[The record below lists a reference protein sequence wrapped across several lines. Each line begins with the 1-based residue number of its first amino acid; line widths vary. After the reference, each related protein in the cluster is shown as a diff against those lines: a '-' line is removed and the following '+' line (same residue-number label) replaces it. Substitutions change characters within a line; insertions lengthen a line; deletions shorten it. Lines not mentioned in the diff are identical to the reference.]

1 MSEHQFKI
9 KAILDSQQVQ
19 QEIQKLKQ
27 QATNAPGSNGAVGQS
42 NAFVSAVEKLNS
54 SIAGLQKTIQ
64 GLIQSNK
71 TAKIGA
77 QPAMLAPNRSQAIPP
92 IALPHVSVGSGK
104 ASQARLGSY
113 VQKVINDQ
121 VNKAVLDAAM
131 NNPSALYEQ
140 MQPTGW
146 GGIFGGMKGSPAQ
159 QQAFNRIFNG
169 AIGSDIVQ
177 DGRLTPQAQA
187 YFKPYLPKPKP
198 PPPKFL
204 SWQTPNFVPSESR
217 KPSKQMMEG
226 MRLMAGSYMLGGL
239 SNLGSGQTWE
249 EAPVSKGVG
258 VVAGAASSGMLAG
271 GAAAMMGLG
280 PLGIAAAAAVPVVQE
295 LSKAIGEI
303 ASEKILGVA
312 SALQRANA
320 AWEDMYEDFQ
330 KWDFSQFKEKIS
342 GLDLNNLTGE
352 RASART
358 QYQSDKA
365 EYDAFMSS
373 WTSKMRNLDSQYFS
387 GKITENQYALG
398 KEDLN
403 NERAALKEALQKS
416 KDRLDAVNAVY
427 DDHKKALE
435 DFNNVVKQAADFEK
449 SLAEFD
455 AEQTAKDIL
464 KTEDP
469 EKIKKLMPAI
479 RADIDKA
486 NAVMAP
492 IRSQGGLAEYEKETN
507 KYREKLLTTE
517 YGTAEYDSLTE
528 IIKAREEAAKA
539 YKEAAADMM
548 KAVGKSK
555 NLETT
560 IDQLIKQMEEI
571 GRSIKAQQKEV
582 AEYDESAKNKYDQ
595 RWGRMSRDQLD
606 ASSQKYWS
614 AAGGFKKDY
623 EEALKK
629 ASLAK
634 TPEEAKKAM
643 DEAAVAKNNWQFS
656 QQEAQSFDQSI
667 VSMLQEK
674 LSDLK
679 APDMTQVNSLA
690 QNGYMI
696 NKNDDEI
703 RWKMQTDYASQQ
715 TQLQR
720 EIRDRLQSMDSSAT
734 FQ

>member
-1 MSEHQFKI
+1 
-9 KAILDSQQVQ
+9 
-19 QEIQKLKQ
+19 
-27 QATNAPGSNGAVGQS
+27 
-42 NAFVSAVEKLNS
+42 
-54 SIAGLQKTIQ
+54 
-64 GLIQSNK
+64 
-71 TAKIGA
+71 
-77 QPAMLAPNRSQAIPP
+77 MLAPNRSQAIPP
-92 IALPHVSVGSGK
+92 IALSHISGGSGK

-131 NNPSALYEQ
+131 NNPSALYHQ

-146 GGIFGGMKGSPAQ
+146 RGIFGGLKGSTAQ

-169 AIGSDIVQ
+169 AIGSDIVR

-187 YFKPYLPKPKP
+187 YFKNYLPKSQP

-204 SWQTPNFVPSESR
+204 SWQTPNFLPSESR

-249 EAPVSKGVG
+249 EAPVGKGVG
-258 VVAGAASSGMLAG
+258 AVAGAASSGMMAG

-280 PLGIAAAAAVPVVQE
+280 PIGIAAAAATPVVQE

-303 ASEKILGVA
+303 ASEKILAVA
-312 SALQRANA
+312 SALQRANS
-320 AWEDMYEDFQ
+320 AWEDIYEDFQ
-330 KWDFSQFKEKIS
+330 KWDFSQFKEKIG

-373 WTSKMRNLDSQYFS
+373 WTSKMSKLDSQYFS

-403 NERAALKEALQKS
+403 NERAALKEALEKS

-469 EKIKKLMPAI
+469 EKIKNLMPAI

-486 NAVMAP
+486 NAAMAP

-507 KYREKLLTTE
+507 RYREKLLTAE

-528 IIKAREEAAKA
+528 IIKAREEAARA

-571 GRSIKAQQKEV
+571 GRNVKAQQKEL
-582 AEYDESAKNKYDQ
+582 AEYDESARNKYD
-595 RWGRMSRDQLD
+595 
-606 ASSQKYWS
+606 
-614 AAGGFKKDY
+614 
-623 EEALKK
+623 
-629 ASLAK
+629 
-634 TPEEAKKAM
+634 
-643 DEAAVAKNNWQFS
+643 
-656 QQEAQSFDQSI
+656 
-667 VSMLQEK
+667 
-674 LSDLK
+674 
-679 APDMTQVNSLA
+679 
-690 QNGYMI
+690 
-696 NKNDDEI
+696 
-703 RWKMQTDYASQQ
+703 
-715 TQLQR
+715 
-720 EIRDRLQSMDSSAT
+720 
-734 FQ
+734 

>member
-19 QEIQKLKQ
+19 QEIQKLRQ
-27 QATNAPGSNGAVGQS
+27 QATSAPGSNGAGNVG
-42 NAFVSAVEKLNS
+42 AVANQQFNNLASTLGKLNT
-54 SIAGLQKTIQ
+54 SIAALQKSLGALT
-64 GLIQSNK
+64 GSVNK
-71 TAKIGA
+71 QAA
-77 QPAMLAPNRSQAIPP
+77 QQAALAPSKSQFIPQIAI
-92 IALPHVSVGSGK
+92 SG
-104 ASQARLGSY
+104 LGRTQFKPLYKNTLSRR
-113 VQKVINDQ
+113 VRAINDLIEKNQNLGQ
-121 VNKAVLDAAM
+121 VAKEWNIDSVWTR
-131 NNPSALYEQ
+131 P
-140 MQPTGW
+140 
-146 GGIFGGMKGSPAQ
+146 FGA
-159 QQAFNRIFNG
+159 
-169 AIGSDIVQ
+169 
-177 DGRLTPQAQA
+177 
-187 YFKPYLPKPKP
+187 
-198 PPPKFL
+198 PKFPRM
-204 SWQTPNFVPSESR
+204 SKVRIKVPKGTVRIWHNLNKVFDPEAIAARDKYVEFLNSR
-217 KPSKQMMEG
+217 NTKVNSKMMQG
-226 MRLMAGSYMLGGL
+226 IRGFAGAYMLGGL
-239 SNLGSGQTWE
+239 A
-249 EAPVSKGVG
+249 EAGNDLTYRDNPVTKPIAAG
-258 VVAGAASSGMLAG
+258 AGAASQGLNIGATMMMMGMSGTAAG
-271 GAAAMMGLG
+271 IVGVGAA
-280 PLGIAAAAAVPVVQE
+280 ITEVI
-295 LSKAIGEI
+295 KAFGE
-303 ASEKILGVA
+303 AEVEKILAVA
-312 SALQRANA
+312 SALQRANS
-320 AWEDMYEDFQ
+320 AWEDIYEDFQ

-365 EYDAFMSS
+365 DYDAFMSS

-403 NERAALKEALQKS
+403 NEREALKEALQKS

-486 NAVMAP
+486 NAAMAP
-492 IRSQGGLAEYEKETN
+492 IREQGGLAEYEKETN

-528 IIKAREEAAKA
+528 IIKAREEAARA

-555 NLETT
+555 NLEST

-571 GRSIKAQQKEV
+571 GRSIRAQQKEV

-595 RWGRMSRDQLD
+595 RWGNMSKDQLD
-606 ASSQKYWS
+606 AYSQKYWS

-643 DEAAVAKNNWQFS
+643 DEAADAESNWKFS
-656 QQEAQSFDQSI
+656 QQQAQSFDQSI

-674 LSDLK
+674 LGDLK

>member
-1 MSEHQFKI
+1 MAEHQFKI

-27 QATNAPGSNGAVGQS
+27 QATNAPGSNGAGNVG
-42 NAFVSAVEKLNS
+42 AVANQQLNSLASTLGKLNS
-54 SIAGLQKTIQ
+54 SIAALQKSLGALT
-64 GLIQSNK
+64 GSVNK
-71 TAKIGA
+71 QAA
-77 QPAMLAPNRSQAIPP
+77 QQAALAPSKSQFIPP
-92 IALPHVSVGSGK
+92 IAVNGLGRKQKVKSFSQRINDEITK
-104 ASQARLGSY
+104 ALKKVRATGTWDDPNIGPIAKEWNIDSIWTRPFGAPKFPRITRGRIAVPGGIARIWNNLEMTDDPEARAARDKY
-113 VQKVINDQ
+113 VQFLNSRRKKVNQ
-121 VNKAVLDAAM
+121 
-131 NNPSALYEQ
+131 
-140 MQPTGW
+140 
-146 GGIFGGMKGSPAQ
+146 
-159 QQAFNRIFNG
+159 
-169 AIGSDIVQ
+169 
-177 DGRLTPQAQA
+177 
-187 YFKPYLPKPKP
+187 
-198 PPPKFL
+198 
-204 SWQTPNFVPSESR
+204 
-217 KPSKQMMEG
+217 QMMNG
-226 MRLMAGSYMLGGL
+226 IRGFAGSYMLGGL
-239 SNLGSGQTWE
+239 A
-249 EAPVSKGVG
+249 EAGNELTYRDNPVTKPIAAG
-258 VVAGAASSGMLAG
+258 AGAASQGLNIGATMMMMGMSGTAAG
-271 GAAAMMGLG
+271 FVGVGAA
-280 PLGIAAAAAVPVVQE
+280 ITEVI
-295 LSKAIGEI
+295 KAFGE
-303 ASEKILGVA
+303 AEVEKILAVA
-312 SALQRANA
+312 SALQRANS
-320 AWEDMYEDFQ
+320 AWEDIYEDFQ

-365 EYDAFMSS
+365 DYDAFMSS

-403 NERAALKEALQKS
+403 NEREALKEALQKS

-486 NAVMAP
+486 NAAMAP

-507 KYREKLLTTE
+507 TYREKLLTTE
-517 YGTAEYDSLTE
+517 YGTAEYDSLTQ
-528 IIKAREEAAKA
+528 IIKAREEAARA

-595 RWGRMSRDQLD
+595 RWGNMSKDQLD

-614 AAGGFKKDY
+614 AAGGFKKEY

-643 DEAAVAKNNWQFS
+643 DEAAYAESNWKFS
-656 QQEAQSFDQSI
+656 QQQAQSFDQSI

>member
-19 QEIQKLKQ
+19 QEIQRIKQ
-27 QATNAPGSNGAVGQS
+27 QATNATGTNGAVGQQ
-42 NAFVSAVEKLNS
+42 NAFVSTIEKLNS
-54 SIAGLQKTIQ
+54 TIASLQKTIQ

-71 TAKIGA
+71 TAKVST
-77 QPAMLAPNRSQAIPP
+77 QPAMLAPNRSQVIPP
-92 IALPHVSVGSGK
+92 IALPHISGGSVK
-104 ASQARLGSY
+104 AEGQLGSF
-113 VQKVINDQ
+113 VQKIIDKEV
-121 VNKAVLDAAM
+121 KEAVLDAALH
-131 NNPSALYEQ
+131 NPTALIRQ
-140 MQPTGW
+140 QFSGRK
-146 GGIFGGMKGSPAQ
+146 GIFFGSKGTKAQ
-159 QQAFNRIFNG
+159 QDAFNSLFDG
-169 AIGSDIVQ
+169 VKATDIVK
-177 DGRLTPQAQA
+177 DGKLTPEAQE
-187 YFKPYLPKPKP
+187 YFKDYLPKQK
-198 PPPKFL
+198 PPKFF
-204 SWQTPNFVPSESR
+204 SWQTPNFLPSESR
-217 KPSKQMMEG
+217 KPSKQIMEG
-226 MRLMAGSYMLGGL
+226 MRLMAGSYILGGL

-249 EAPVSKGVG
+249 ESPVSKGVG
-258 VVAGAASSGMLAG
+258 VVAGAASSGMMAG

-280 PLGIAAAAAVPVVQE
+280 PVGIGLAAIVPVVQE
-295 LSKAIGEI
+295 FSKAIGEI
-303 ASEKILGVA
+303 QSEKILALA
-312 SALQRANA
+312 SALQRANS
-320 AWEDMYEDFQ
+320 AWEEMYEDFQ

-342 GLDLNNLTGE
+342 GLDLSNLTGE

-387 GKITENQYALG
+387 GKITENEYALG

-403 NERAALKEALQKS
+403 NERAALKEALEKS

-455 AEQTAKDIL
+455 VEQTTKDIL

-486 NAVMAP
+486 NAAMAP

-528 IIKAREEAAKA
+528 IIKAREEAARA

-555 NLETT
+555 NLETI

-571 GRSIKAQQKEV
+571 GRSIKSQQKEV
-582 AEYDESAKNKYDQ
+582 AEYDESARNKYDQ
-595 RWGRMSRDQLD
+595 RWGMTPKYQLD

-614 AAGGFKKDY
+614 AAGGFKKEY

-634 TPEEAKKAM
+634 TPEEAKNAM
-643 DEAAVAKNNWQFS
+643 DEAAVAKSNWQFN
-656 QQEAQSFDQSI
+656 QQQAESFDQSI
-667 VSMLQEK
+667 VSILQEK

-679 APDMTQVNSLA
+679 TPDMTQVNSLA
-690 QNGYMI
+690 QSGYMI

-720 EIRDRLQSMDSSAT
+720 EIRDRLQSMDNSAT

>member
-27 QATNAPGSNGAVGQS
+27 QATNAPGTNGAGNVG
-42 NAFVSAVEKLNS
+42 AVANQQLNNLASTLGKLNT
-54 SIAGLQKTIQ
+54 SIAALQKSLGALT
-64 GLIQSNK
+64 GSVNK
-71 TAKIGA
+71 QAA
-77 QPAMLAPNRSQAIPP
+77 QQAALAPSKSQFIPP
-92 IALPHVSVGSGK
+92 IAVSGLRRAQVKSFSDRIRDELTDSGRRVKGTGTWKDINIGPIVKEWNIDSIWTRPFGAPKFPRITIDNLYEASNPK
-104 ASQARLGSY
+104 AIAARDKY
-113 VQKVINDQ
+113 VQ
-121 VNKAVLDAAM
+121 
-131 NNPSALYEQ
+131 
-140 MQPTGW
+140 
-146 GGIFGGMKGSPAQ
+146 
-159 QQAFNRIFNG
+159 
-169 AIGSDIVQ
+169 
-177 DGRLTPQAQA
+177 
-187 YFKPYLPKPKP
+187 
-198 PPPKFL
+198 FL
-204 SWQTPNFVPSESR
+204 NSR
-217 KPSKQMMEG
+217 KTKANQQIMNG
-226 MRLMAGSYMLGGL
+226 IRGFAGSYMLGGL
-239 SNLGSGQTWE
+239 A
-249 EAPVSKGVG
+249 EAGNELTYHDNPVMKPIAAG
-258 VVAGAASSGMLAG
+258 AGAASQGLNMGATMMMMGMSGTAAG
-271 GAAAMMGLG
+271 FVGVGAA
-280 PLGIAAAAAVPVVQE
+280 ITEVI
-295 LSKAIGEI
+295 KAFGE
-303 ASEKILGVA
+303 AEVEKILGVA
-312 SALQRANA
+312 SALQRANS
-320 AWEDMYEDFQ
+320 AWEEMYEDFQ

-373 WTSKMRNLDSQYFS
+373 WTSKMSKLDNQYFS
-387 GKITENQYALG
+387 GKMTADQYALG

-403 NERAALKEALQKS
+403 NEREALKEALEKS

-455 AEQTAKDIL
+455 VEQTAKDIL

-486 NAVMAP
+486 NAAMAP

-507 KYREKLLTTE
+507 RYREKLLTAE

-528 IIKAREEAAKA
+528 IIKAREEAARA

-555 NLETT
+555 NLEST

-571 GRSIKAQQKEV
+571 GRSIRAQQKEV

-595 RWGRMSRDQLD
+595 RWGMTPKYQLE

-634 TPEEAKKAM
+634 TPEEAKRAM
-643 DEAAVAKNNWQFS
+643 DEAAAAKSNWQFS
-656 QQEAQSFDQSI
+656 QQQAQSFDQSI

-720 EIRDRLQSMDSSAT
+720 EIRDRLQTMDSSAT

>member
-1 MSEHQFKI
+1 MAFPGGIARVWNNLYEASNPEAIAARDKYVQF
-9 KAILDSQQVQ
+9 
-19 QEIQKLKQ
+19 
-27 QATNAPGSNGAVGQS
+27 
-42 NAFVSAVEKLNS
+42 LNS
-54 SIAGLQKTIQ
+54 RKT
-64 GLIQSNK
+64 
-71 TAKIGA
+71 
-77 QPAMLAPNRSQAIPP
+77 
-92 IALPHVSVGSGK
+92 K
-104 ASQARLGSY
+104 ANQ
-113 VQKVINDQ
+113 
-121 VNKAVLDAAM
+121 
-131 NNPSALYEQ
+131 
-140 MQPTGW
+140 
-146 GGIFGGMKGSPAQ
+146 
-159 QQAFNRIFNG
+159 
-169 AIGSDIVQ
+169 
-177 DGRLTPQAQA
+177 
-187 YFKPYLPKPKP
+187 
-198 PPPKFL
+198 
-204 SWQTPNFVPSESR
+204 
-217 KPSKQMMEG
+217 QMMNG
-226 MRLMAGSYMLGGL
+226 IRGFAGSYMLGGL
-239 SNLGSGQTWE
+239 A
-249 EAPVSKGVG
+249 EAGNELTYHDNPVMKPIAAG
-258 VVAGAASSGMLAG
+258 AGAASQGLNMGATMMMMGMSGPAAG
-271 GAAAMMGLG
+271 IVGVGAA
-280 PLGIAAAAAVPVVQE
+280 ITEVI
-295 LSKAIGEI
+295 KAFGE
-303 ASEKILGVA
+303 AEVEKILAVA
-312 SALQRANA
+312 SALQRANS
-320 AWEDMYEDFQ
+320 AWEEMYEDFQ

-373 WTSKMRNLDSQYFS
+373 WTSKMRNLDNQYFS
-387 GKITENQYALG
+387 GKMTADQYALG

-403 NERAALKEALQKS
+403 NERAALKEALEKS

-427 DDHKKALE
+427 DGHKKALE

-469 EKIKKLMPAI
+469 EKIKNLMPAI

-486 NAVMAP
+486 NAAMAP

-507 KYREKLLTTE
+507 RYREKLLTAD
-517 YGTAEYDSLTE
+517 YGSSEYDSLTE
-528 IIKAREEAAKA
+528 IIKAREEAARA

-571 GRSIKAQQKEV
+571 GRSIRAQQKEV

-595 RWGRMSRDQLD
+595 RWGMTPKYQLE

-634 TPEEAKKAM
+634 TPEEAKRAM
-643 DEAAVAKNNWQFS
+643 DEAAAAKSNWQFS
-656 QQEAQSFDQSI
+656 QQQAQSFDQSI

-679 APDMTQVNSLA
+679 APDMTQVN
-690 QNGYMI
+690 
-696 NKNDDEI
+696 
-703 RWKMQTDYASQQ
+703 
-715 TQLQR
+715 
-720 EIRDRLQSMDSSAT
+720 
-734 FQ
+734 

>member
-27 QATNAPGSNGAVGQS
+27 QATNAPGSNGAVGQQ
-42 NAFVSAVEKLNS
+42 NAFVSTIEKLNS
-54 SIAGLQKTIQ
+54 TIASLQKTIQ
-64 GLIQSNK
+64 SLIQSNK
-71 TAKIGA
+71 TTKISA
-77 QPAMLAPNRSQAIPP
+77 QPAVLAPKKQQVIPP
-92 IALPHVSVGSGK
+92 IESSYIGG
-104 ASQARLGSY
+104 GYIGGGY
-113 VQKVINDQ
+113 VQKVIENE
-121 VNKAVLDAAM
+121 VKKAVLDAAM
-131 NNPSALYEQ
+131 NNPEALVHQ
-140 MQPTGW
+140 QSSGW
-146 GGIFGGMKGSPAQ
+146 KGIFFGLKGSPSQ
-159 QQAFNRIFNG
+159 QEVFKRLFDGVLAK
-169 AIGSDIVQ
+169 DIVRN
-177 DGRLTPQAQA
+177 GKLIPEAQE
-187 YFKPYLPKPKP
+187 YFKDSLPKTPTWLQQKMP
-198 PPPKFL
+198 GFFPTQQRKL
-204 SWQTPNFVPSESR
+204 SN
-217 KPSKQMMEG
+217 QMMQG

-249 EAPVSKGVG
+249 EAPVSKGIG
-258 VVAGAASSGMLAG
+258 AVAGAVTSSMLAG
-271 GAAAMMGLG
+271 GSAAMIGLG
-280 PLGIAAAAAVPVVQE
+280 PAAIAVAAAIPVVQE
-295 LSKAIGEI
+295 LSEAIGEFQ
-303 ASEKILGVA
+303 SEKILAVA
-312 SALQRANA
+312 SALQRANS
-320 AWEDMYEDFQ
+320 AWEEMYEDFQ

-373 WTSKMRNLDSQYFS
+373 WASKMRNLDSQYFS

-403 NERAALKEALQKS
+403 NERAALKEALEKS

-486 NAVMAP
+486 NAAMAP
-492 IRSQGGLAEYEKETN
+492 IRSQGGLAEYEKDTN
-507 KYREKLLTTE
+507 AYREKLLTTE

-528 IIKAREEAAKA
+528 IVKAREEAARA

-571 GRSIKAQQKEV
+571 GRSIKAQQKEL
-582 AEYDESAKNKYDQ
+582 AEYDESAKNQYDQ
-595 RWGRMSRDQLD
+595 RWGNMSKDQLD
-606 ASSQKYWS
+606 AYSQKYWS
-614 AAGGFKKDY
+614 AAGGFKKEY

-634 TPEEAKKAM
+634 TPEEAKEAM
-643 DEAAVAKNNWQFS
+643 DEAADAKSNWQFS
-656 QQEAQSFDQSI
+656 QQQAQSFDQSI

>member
-19 QEIQKLKQ
+19 QEIQRIKQ
-27 QATNAPGSNGAVGQS
+27 QATNVPGSNGSVGSQ
-42 NAFVSAVEKLNS
+42 NAFVSTIEKLNS
-54 SIAGLQKTIQ
+54 SIASLQKTIQ

-71 TAKIGA
+71 TTKVSA
-77 QPAMLAPNRSQAIPP
+77 QPAMLAPNKSQAIPP
-92 IALPHVSVGSGK
+92 IALPHISGGSGK
-104 ASQARLGSY
+104 ASQAKLGSY

-121 VNKAVLDAAM
+121 VNKAVIDAALH
-131 NNPSALYEQ
+131 NPTALYNQ
-140 MQPTGW
+140 MQPTGLK
-146 GGIFGGMKGSPAQ
+146 GIFFGSKGSETQ
-159 QQAFNRIFNG
+159 QQAFNRLFNG
-169 AIGSDIVQ
+169 VIASDIVK
-177 DGRLTPQAQA
+177 DGKLTPQAQS
-187 YFKPYLPKPKP
+187 YFKNYLPKPP
-198 PPPKFL
+198 P
-204 SWQTPNFVPSESR
+204 QPNWLQQKMPGFFPTEQR

-226 MRLMAGSYMLGGL
+226 MRLMAGSYVLGGL

-249 EAPVSKGVG
+249 EAPVSKGIG
-258 VVAGAASSGMLAG
+258 AVAGAASSGMMAG

-312 SALQRANA
+312 SALQRANS
-320 AWEDMYEDFQ
+320 AWEDIYEDFQ

-365 EYDAFMSS
+365 DYDAFMSS

-403 NERAALKEALQKS
+403 NEREALKEALQKS

-486 NAVMAP
+486 NAAMAP

-507 KYREKLLTTE
+507 TYREKLLTAE

-528 IIKAREEAAKA
+528 IIKAREEAARA

-555 NLETT
+555 NLEST

-571 GRSIKAQQKEV
+571 GRSVRAQQKEV

-595 RWGRMSRDQLD
+595 RWGNMSKDQLD

-643 DEAAVAKNNWQFS
+643 DEAADAESNWKFS
-656 QQEAQSFDQSI
+656 QQQAQSFDQSI

>member
-27 QATNAPGSNGAVGQS
+27 QATNSPGSNGAVGQQ
-42 NAFVSAVEKLNS
+42 NAFVSTIEKLNS
-54 SIAGLQKTIQ
+54 SIAGLQKAIQ
-64 GLIQSNK
+64 SLIQSNK
-71 TAKIGA
+71 TTKISA
-77 QPAMLAPNRSQAIPP
+77 QPAMIASNKSQAISP
-92 IALPHVSVGSGK
+92 IALSPISGGSVK
-104 ASQARLGSY
+104 AEGQLGGF
-113 VQKVINDQ
+113 VQKVIDDQ
-121 VNKAVLDAAM
+121 VKKAVLEAALHD
-131 NNPSALYEQ
+131 PEALIWQQ
-140 MQPTGW
+140 MQGK
-146 GGIFGGMKGSPAQ
+146 GQYKGIFCGLKGSNAQ
-159 QQAFNRIFNG
+159 NQAFNRLFDG
-169 AIGSDIVQ
+169 VFSSDIVQ
-177 DGRLTPQAQA
+177 DGKLTPYAQE
-187 YFKPYLPKPKP
+187 YFKDYLPKP
-198 PPPKFL
+198 PPPKFF
-204 SWQTPNFVPSESR
+204 SWQAPNFLPSDSR
-217 KPSKQMMEG
+217 KPSQQLMQG

-249 EAPVSKGVG
+249 EAPISKGVG
-258 VVAGAASSGMLAG
+258 ALAGAASSSMMAG
-271 GAAAMMGLG
+271 GAAAMAGLG
-280 PLGIAAAAAVPVVQE
+280 PAAIAVAAAVPVVQE

-303 ASEKILGVA
+303 QSEKILGVA
-312 SALQRANA
+312 SALQRANS
-320 AWEDMYEDFQ
+320 AWEEMYEDFQ
-330 KWDFSQFKEKIS
+330 KWDFSRFKEKIS

-352 RASART
+352 RASARA
-358 QYQSDKA
+358 QYQSDKV
-365 EYDAFMSS
+365 EYNAFMSS
-373 WTSKMRNLDSQYFS
+373 WASKMRNLDSQYFS
-387 GKITENQYALG
+387 GKMTADQYALG

-403 NERAALKEALQKS
+403 NERDALKEALKKS

-435 DFNNVVKQAADFEK
+435 DFNEVVKKAADFEK
-449 SLAEFD
+449 ALAEFD

-469 EKIKKLMPAI
+469 EKIKALMPAV

-486 NAVMAP
+486 NAAMAP

-507 KYREKLLTTE
+507 TYREKLLTAQ

-528 IIKAREEAAKA
+528 IIKAREEAARA

-571 GRSIKAQQKEV
+571 GRNIKAQQKEV
-582 AEYDESAKNKYDQ
+582 AESDESARNKYDQ
-595 RWGRMSRDQLD
+595 RWGNMSKDQLD
-606 ASSQKYWS
+606 AYSQKYWS

-634 TPEEAKKAM
+634 TPEEAKRAM
-643 DEAAVAKNNWQFS
+643 DEAAAAESNWQFS
-656 QQEAQSFDQSI
+656 QQQAQSFDQSI
-667 VSMLQEK
+667 VSLLQEQ
-674 LSDLK
+674 LGDLK

-690 QNGYMI
+690 QHGYMI
-696 NKNDDEI
+696 SKSDDEI

-720 EIRDRLQSMDSSAT
+720 EIRDKLQSMDNSAT

>member
-1 MSEHQFKI
+1 
-9 KAILDSQQVQ
+9 
-19 QEIQKLKQ
+19 
-27 QATNAPGSNGAVGQS
+27 
-42 NAFVSAVEKLNS
+42 
-54 SIAGLQKTIQ
+54 
-64 GLIQSNK
+64 
-71 TAKIGA
+71 
-77 QPAMLAPNRSQAIPP
+77 
-92 IALPHVSVGSGK
+92 
-104 ASQARLGSY
+104 
-113 VQKVINDQ
+113 
-121 VNKAVLDAAM
+121 
-131 NNPSALYEQ
+131 
-140 MQPTGW
+140 
-146 GGIFGGMKGSPAQ
+146 
-159 QQAFNRIFNG
+159 
-169 AIGSDIVQ
+169 
-177 DGRLTPQAQA
+177 
-187 YFKPYLPKPKP
+187 
-198 PPPKFL
+198 
-204 SWQTPNFVPSESR
+204 
-217 KPSKQMMEG
+217 MMEG

-249 EAPVSKGVG
+249 ESPVGKGVG
-258 VVAGAASSGMLAG
+258 VVAGAASSGMMAG

-280 PLGIAAAAAVPVVQE
+280 PVGIGIAAIVPAVQE

-303 ASEKILGVA
+303 WAEKILAVA
-312 SALQRANA
+312 SALQRANS
-320 AWEDMYEDFQ
+320 AWEDIYEDFQ

-365 EYDAFMSS
+365 DYDAFMSS
-373 WTSKMRNLDSQYFS
+373 WTSKMRNLDNQYFS
-387 GKITENQYALG
+387 GKITADQYALG

-403 NERAALKEALQKS
+403 NERAALKEALEKS

-455 AEQTAKDIL
+455 AEQTTKDIL

-507 KYREKLLTTE
+507 TYREKLLTTE

-582 AEYDESAKNKYDQ
+582 AEYDESARNKYD
-595 RWGRMSRDQLD
+595 
-606 ASSQKYWS
+606 
-614 AAGGFKKDY
+614 
-623 EEALKK
+623 
-629 ASLAK
+629 
-634 TPEEAKKAM
+634 
-643 DEAAVAKNNWQFS
+643 
-656 QQEAQSFDQSI
+656 
-667 VSMLQEK
+667 
-674 LSDLK
+674 
-679 APDMTQVNSLA
+679 
-690 QNGYMI
+690 
-696 NKNDDEI
+696 
-703 RWKMQTDYASQQ
+703 
-715 TQLQR
+715 
-720 EIRDRLQSMDSSAT
+720 
-734 FQ
+734 